1 MKIGWKVPKLTSS
14 VASVRYRALL
24 PLLALESAQVRNRV
38 FASGL
43 ESNLDGLDALVI
55 VKSFTPDDLFLA
67 QHAANKGLR
76 VVFDLCD
83 NIFIEA
89 YGRSAGKVS
98 PTQIF
103 DAIAAQADAIVV
115 TTEPLATIVRQRVPH
130 VPVTVIPDGIETPA
144 LLKAMGKLLRDANV
158 PEKTHRVRVL
168 RRKLHSLFVRL
179 REEGLGL
186 AVRLA
191 WRVVNRGQRALR
203 TRLKRWMGR
212 WSGNPG
218 AAATSA
224 STSTPAAPAVPA
236 SVPVKTAER
245 HAKTILWFG
254 NHGASHAPF
263 GMLDLL
269 EIRDA
274 LEIVAK
280 AFDVELVVISN
291 HRGKYEERIRPLRI
305 PSRYLEWSPH
315 LVNQWLAE
323 ADVVV
328 VPNTLDAFSLCKSAN
343 RSVMAVS
350 KGVPVV
356 ATPTP
361 ALNPLAP
368 HIHTGDTLEG
378 LRRYLGDREA
388 GRRDAH
394 AAYALAQD
402 AFGQEAIARTW
413 QAVLEQPLATQRANT
428 PAQCIVALNL
438 IQDLDLAVPVL
449 DAWAREGISAQA
461 WCSAALIRKSPRVLA
476 TLEERRIPY
485 RVLPEELPT
494 GSFDFLPSTK
504 ALLTVAET
512 NLGPHRFSR
521 KLTELALAHGLT
533 VATLQ
538 HGFENAGLTYED
550 AVHPIDRVSIKAQ
563 RIYIWG
569 GLETLHPRLDA
580 SVRARCI
587 PMGCPKPATTEPADL
602 GHLLPIGRAVVGVF
616 ENLHWH
622 RYDDAYRQAFLD
634 AVRLLAEGFPEVT
647 FLVKPHHAGVWLTHR
662 YEGQRPAASN
672 LVIADPR
679 APAWE
684 HHTASALLGRMTA
697 VITSPSTVALDAAR
711 QGLPV
716 AVFAGG
722 LDLPNY
728 QPLPLLRAPADWQA
742 FISAGLDID
751 QRGTLDSA
759 AAAFVA
765 RVLIDGDGAQRIAAD
780 LAATTQKCLPP
791 CSIVT
796 SSSPAA
802 PASSAAGWPES

>member
-1 MKIGWKVPKLTSS
+1 MQIGWKVQKLTSS

-24 PLLALESAQVRNRV
+24 PMLALESAQVHNRL
-38 FASGL
+38 FSSGL
-43 ESNLDGLDALVI
+43 ESNLDGLDALII
-55 VKSFTPDDLFLA
+55 VKSFTPDDLYLA
-67 QHAANKGLR
+67 QLAASKGIR

-103 DAIAAQADAIVV
+103 DAIAAQTDAIVV
-115 TTEPLATIVRQRVPH
+115 TTEALAASVRQRVPH

-144 LLKAMGKLLRDANV
+144 TLKAMGRLLREANFL
-158 PEKTHRVRVL
+158 EKKHRVRVL
-168 RRKLHSLFVRL
+168 RRKLRSLFVRL
-179 REEGLGL
+179 RVEGPGL

-203 TRLKRWMGR
+203 TRLQHWMDLWCGR
-212 WSGNPG
+212 AG
-218 AAATSA
+218 AATTSA
-224 STSTPAAPAVPA
+224 STSTLAAPAVSA
-236 SVPVKTAER
+236 SVSVETAAR
-245 HAKTILWFG
+245 YTKSILWFG
-254 NHGASHAPF
+254 NHGAPHARF

-274 LEIVAK
+274 LETVAK
-280 AFDVELVVISN
+280 EFDVELVVISN
-291 HRGKYEERIRPLRI
+291 HRGKFEEHIQPLRI

-315 LVNQWLAE
+315 LVNQCLVE

-350 KGVPVV
+350 LGVPVV

-378 LRRYLGDREA
+378 LRRYLGDPEA

-402 AFGQEAIARTW
+402 AFGQEAIARPW
-413 QAVLEQPLATQRANT
+413 QAVLTQPLATQRDRT

-438 IQDLDLAVPVL
+438 VQDLDLAVPVL
-449 DAWAREGISAQA
+449 DAWARDGIPAQA
-461 WCSAALIRKSPRVLA
+461 WCSAALIRKSPRVLV

-494 GSFDFLPSTK
+494 GSFHFLPSTK

-521 KLTELALAHGLT
+521 KLTELALDHGLT

-538 HGFENAGLTYED
+538 HGFENAGLTYGDTE
-550 AVHPIDRVSIKAQ
+550 HPIERVSIKAQ

-569 GLETLHPRLDA
+569 GLETLHSRLDA

-602 GHLLPIGRAVVGVF
+602 GHLLPIGRPVVGVF

-622 RYDDAYRQAFLD
+622 RYDDAYRQAFLH
-634 AVRLLAEGFPEVT
+634 AVCLLVESFPQVT
-647 FLVKPHHAGVWLTHR
+647 FLVKPHHAGMWLTHR
-662 YEGQRPAASN
+662 YEGERPAASN

-679 APAWE
+679 ASAWE
-684 HHTASALLGRMTA
+684 QHTASALLGRMAA

-716 AVFAGG
+716 AVFAGA
-722 LDLPNY
+722 LDLSNY
-728 QPLPLLRAPADWQA
+728 QPLPLLHSPADWPGFVNA
-742 FISAGLDID
+742 ALDAE
-751 QRGTLDSA
+751 QRGTLESA

-765 RVLIDGDGAQRIAAD
+765 RVIVNGDGAQRIAAD
-780 LAATTQKCLPP
+780 LAA
-791 CSIVT
+791 
-796 SSSPAA
+796 ANR
-802 PASSAAGWPES
+802 E